1 MRVYISPCS
10 VGSQLQEPTGEG
22 HQHPAR
28 GVQSKPALF
37 LPSRQVSF
45 LRLAYGQLR
54 PGTELSG
61 SEARSPVGSLGSKLC
76 CHAFLRGSQP
86 ASALLYLAR
95 LSHGAVVTTGLQRNV
110 PFHTD
115 AGKEEGL

>member
-1 MRVYISPCS
+1 MLGGFPAPGTHWRGAPAS
-10 VGSQLQEPTGEG
+10 SQ
-22 HQHPAR
+22 R
-28 GVQSKPALF
+28 GPVQTSTVSAIP
-37 LPSRQVSF
+37 QVSF

-110 PFHTD
+110 PFHRN
-115 AGKEEGL
+115 AGKEEGP